1 MIFRQVA
8 SVSISTLT
16 ASSLLIP
23 TSPAL
28 ASRHCKDVYL
38 KVVNNTGQPVKI
50 IDLDYYDPAYKK
62 WRSEPVSNEVI
73 PNGQVWQETRRLE
86 RVNEKNIR
94 TRVEYRIPDSSRN
107 NGWSKDIFTKQ
118 SSSRQ
123 ICSRGKIYEIVL
135 N

>member
-1 MIFRQVA
+1 MFRNLT
-8 SVSISTLT
+8 SLSILALT
-16 ASSLLIP
+16 SCSSFLIS
-23 TSPAL
+23 SPAL

-38 KVVNNTGQPVKI
+38 KVVNKTGDDIKV

-73 PNGQVWQETRRLE
+73 PNNQIWQETRRLE

-94 TRVEYRIPDSSRN
+94 IRVEYRVPDSKRMG
-107 NGWSKDIFTKQ
+107 GWSKVRTKE

-123 ICSRGKIYEIVL
+123 ICSPGKIYEVTVT
-135 N
+135 